1 MTQKKAVVLLS
12 GGIDSATAAAMA
24 KNQGYELFAL
34 SMDYGQRHRAELTAA
49 NTVAA
54 DLGVT
59 RHVTQLLD
67 LRAFGGS
74 ALTADIDVPK
84 DRSSADIA
92 HGIPITYVPARNT
105 IFLSLALGWA
115 EALGGADIVIGVN
128 ALDYSGYPD
137 CRQEYMDAFRTMAM
151 LGTRDGIEGRWQL
164 KFLTPLI
171 AMTKAEIVRTGTAL
185 GVDYARTV
193 SCYDPTDDGR
203 ACGHCD
209 SCQLRRK
216 GFKDAGLPDVTRY
229 V

>member
-1 MTQKKAVVLLS
+1 MIKKAVVLLS
-12 GGIDSATAAAMA
+12 GGIDSATAAAIA
-24 KNQGYELFAL
+24 KRDGYALFAL
-34 SMDYGQRHRAELTAA
+34 SMDYNQRHRAELQAA
-49 NTVAA
+49 AIIAA
-54 DLGVT
+54 HLGVT
-59 RHVTQLLD
+59 RHIVQKLD

-74 ALTADIDVPK
+74 ALTDDIDVPK

-137 CRQEYMDAFRTMAM
+137 CRQEFIDAFRTMAM
-151 LGTRDGIEGRWQL
+151 LGTRDGIEGRWRL

-171 AMTKAEIVRTGTAL
+171 SMTKAEIIQTGTAL
-185 GVDYARTV
+185 GLDYALTT
-193 SCYDPTDDGR
+193 SCYDPAEDGR

-209 SCQLRRK
+209 SCSLRRK
-216 GFKDAGLPDVTRY
+216 GFADANLPDVTRY

>member
-1 MTQKKAVVLLS
+1 MTKKAVVLLS
-12 GGIDSATAAAMA
+12 GGIDSATAAAIA
-24 KNQGYELFAL
+24 KRDGYELFAL
-34 SMDYGQRHRAELTAA
+34 SMDYNQRHRAELQAA
-49 NTVAA
+49 ATIAA
-54 DLGVT
+54 HLGVI
-59 RHVTQLLD
+59 RHIVQKLD

-74 ALTADIDVPK
+74 ALTDDIDVPK

-137 CRQEYMDAFRTMAM
+137 CRQEFIDAFRTMAM
-151 LGTRDGIEGRWQL
+151 LGTRDGIEGRWPL

-171 AMTKAEIVRTGTAL
+171 SMTKAEIIKAGTAL
-185 GVDYARTV
+185 GLDYALTT
-193 SCYDPTDDGR
+193 SCYDPSEDGR

-209 SCQLRRK
+209 SCSLRRK
-216 GFKDAGLPDVTRY
+216 GFTDAGLPDVTRY

>member
-1 MTQKKAVVLLS
+1 MTKKAVVLLS

-24 KNQGYELFAL
+24 KADGYALYAL
-34 SMDYGQRHRAELTAA
+34 SMDYNQRHRAELQAA
-49 NTVAA
+49 ERIAKH
-54 DLGVT
+54 LGVAQ
-59 RHVTQLLD
+59 HITQKLD

-84 DRSSADIA
+84 DRSGADIA

-137 CRQEYMDAFRTMAM
+137 CRPEFIDAFRTMAL
-151 LGTRDGIEGRWQL
+151 LGTRDGIEGRWPLQ
-164 KFLTPLI
+164 FLTPLI
-171 AMTKAEIVRTGTAL
+171 AMTKAEIIRTGTAL
-185 GVDYARTV
+185 GLDYALTI
-193 SCYDPTDDGR
+193 SCYDPADDGR

-216 GFKDAGLPDVTRY
+216 GFVDAGLPDVTTY

>member
-1 MTQKKAVVLLS
+1 MTKKAVVLLS
-12 GGIDSATAAAMA
+12 GGIDSATAAAIA
-24 KNQGYELFAL
+24 KRDGYELFAL
-34 SMDYGQRHRAELTAA
+34 SIDYNQRHRAELHAA
-49 NTVAA
+49 ASIATH
-54 DLGVT
+54 LGVS
-59 RHVTQLLD
+59 RHIVQKLD

-74 ALTADIDVPK
+74 ALTDDIDVPK
-84 DRSSADIA
+84 DRSAADIA

-137 CRQEYMDAFRTMAM
+137 CRQAFIDAFRRMAM

-164 KFLTPLI
+164 QFLTPLI
-171 AMTKAEIVRTGTAL
+171 AMTKAEIISTGTAL
-185 GVDYARTV
+185 GLDYALTT
-193 SCYDPTDDGR
+193 SCYDPADDGR

-209 SCQLRRK
+209 SCSLRRK
-216 GFKDAGLPDVTRY
+216 GFADASLPDVTRY

>member
-12 GGIDSATAAAMA
+12 GGIDSATAAAIA
-24 KNQGYELFAL
+24 KRDGYALFAL
-34 SMDYGQRHRAELTAA
+34 SMDYGQRHRAEL
-49 NTVAA
+49 VAA
-54 DLGVT
+54 HAIAAHLGVV
-59 RHVTQLLD
+59 RHVVQKLD

-84 DRSSADIA
+84 DRSSSDIA

-115 EALGGADIVIGVN
+115 EALGSADIVIGVN

-137 CRQEYMDAFRTMAM
+137 CRQEFIDAFRTMAM

-164 KFLTPLI
+164 QFLTPLI
-171 AMTKAEIVRTGTAL
+171 AMTKAEIIRTGTAL
-185 GVDYARTV
+185 RLDYALTV
-193 SCYDPTDDGR
+193 SCYDPADDGR

-216 GFKDAGLPDVTRY
+216 GFEEAGLPDVTRY

>member
-1 MTQKKAVVLLS
+1 MTKKAVVLLS
-12 GGIDSATAAAMA
+12 GGIDSATAAAIA
-24 KNQGYELFAL
+24 KRDGYELFAL
-34 SMDYGQRHRAELTAA
+34 SMDYNQRHRAELQAA
-49 NTVAA
+49 ITIAA
-54 DLGVT
+54 HLGVS
-59 RHVTQLLD
+59 RHIVQKLD

-74 ALTADIDVPK
+74 ALTDDIDVPK
-84 DRSSADIA
+84 DRSGADIA

-137 CRQEYMDAFRTMAM
+137 CRQEFIDAFRSMAM

-164 KFLTPLI
+164 EFITPLI
-171 AMTKAEIVRTGTAL
+171 AMTKAEIITTGTAL
-185 GVDYARTV
+185 GLDYALTT
-193 SCYDPTDDGR
+193 SCYDPADDGR

-209 SCQLRRK
+209 SCSLRRK
-216 GFKDAGLPDVTRY
+216 GFIYAGLPDVTRY

>member
-12 GGIDSATAAAMA
+12 GGIDSATAAAIA
-24 KNQGYELFAL
+24 KRDGYELFAL
-34 SMDYGQRHRAELTAA
+34 SMDYGQRHRAELVAA
-49 NTVAA
+49 NAIATY
-54 DLGVT
+54 LGVT
-59 RHVTQLLD
+59 RHVVQTLD

-84 DRSSADIA
+84 DRSGDDIA

-137 CRQEYMDAFRTMAM
+137 CRQEFIDAFRTMAM

-164 KFLTPLI
+164 QFLTPLI
-171 AMTKAEIVRTGTAL
+171 AMSKADIIRTGTAL
-185 GVDYARTV
+185 RLDYTLTV
-193 SCYDPTDDGR
+193 SCYDPADDGR

-216 GFKDAGLPDVTRY
+216 GFAEAGLPDVTRY